1 MVTSFTIFRNG
12 PHVIRLFAIFLIGNG
27 PYNQRL
33 LFVKY
38 EIVKM
43 LQGYGKRG
51 DNVFNCE

>member
-1 MVTSFTIFRNG
+1 MVTSFTIFRYG